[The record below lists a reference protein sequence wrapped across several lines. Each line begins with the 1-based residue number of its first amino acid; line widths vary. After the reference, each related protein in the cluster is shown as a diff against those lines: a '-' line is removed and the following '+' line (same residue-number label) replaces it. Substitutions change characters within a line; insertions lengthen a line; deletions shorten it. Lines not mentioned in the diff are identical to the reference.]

1 MENKKLHLKI
11 SALVFMT
18 VAVIVSMASILVHE
32 RQRTREVEAEIGE
45 IQKIRRDITIAQ
57 RNITILATLGEGI
70 IGWEEADYLHYR
82 TRRLRTDSL
91 LQAMKP
97 HCKDFVHPVQIDT
110 LRTLLAEKE
119 AHLLHLME
127 TFARQD
133 KADSL
138 LVNHLPEV
146 ARRATRVRTVMRK
159 KKGIAGVFGG
169 KKTVQI
175 LPSAK
180 ELHQFSDSLIAMQQE
195 RTAEME
201 AYVDSLRTRNRTL
214 NTQLNRLVSDL
225 DRQAQAAFAEREQK
239 IAEAQALSVRLFT
252 ATISAAIV
260 LLFLSYLTIHR
271 ELKRNADEK
280 KKREKLIGELQ
291 ESNEA
296 NEKLIKLRRNLI
308 QNVTHELRTPLTA
321 ISGNAELLLNDTEED
336 NRMRHAQTIHD
347 AAGRMAGMIN
357 SLLVYFRLDSG
368 KETPTVKPFKL
379 RSIAETLETEFVSLA
394 KNKGL
399 NFKIESETDE
409 IVSGDKNR
417 IISIGSNLL
426 SNAVKFTSSG
436 TITLST
442 EYKEGTFT
450 LTVKDTGTGMTREQQ
465 QRIFTPFERLGNA
478 VTEDGFGL
486 GLAIVSD
493 TVKLLKGNISVE
505 SEPGKGSRF
514 TVSLP
519 LPKVEET
526 EIGEK
531 KQENHISLSGYNIL
545 AIDNDLVLLNMLRDM
560 YRQHGVEC
568 DTCQSVDE
576 LTDLMRTKDYD
587 LLITDLKMPEVNGYE
602 VLELLRTS
610 EIGNSQTIP
619 IVAATAAGYVEEEEL
634 TCKGFTAVLYKP
646 YSIGE
651 LLAVTESC
659 IKRNKTSRIDLSP
672 LLAFGDK
679 RRTLEKLATTTLSD
693 MDEVRKVAETKDMEA
708 LDGWVHHLRSSSSLR
723 TTSSIPTLCAACW
736 KTKAFVV
743 WLPPTAT
750 AHGNCFPRCRRT
762 TLCLPTCACPTV
774 TASPCW
780 QNCGNKAGTIPTSS

>member
-1 MENKKLHLKI
+1 MEKKERKLQYRILAGYI
-11 SALVFMT
+11 ALLA
-18 VAVIVSMASILVHE
+18 VAGGLAAIMLYE
-32 RQRTREVEAEIGE
+32 RARIREIEAESVE
-45 IQKIRRDITIAQ
+45 VQDMRRDI
-57 RNITILATLGEGI
+57 NSVHHHITRLATLGESV
-70 IGWEEADYLHYR
+70 IGWEEADSIRYR
-82 TRRLRTDSL
+82 TLRLRTDSL
-91 LQAMKP
+91 LQALKP
-97 HCKDFVHPVQIDT
+97 HCRDYVRPAQIDT

-119 AHLLHLME
+119 AHLLHL
-127 TFARQD
+127 TVILARQD
-133 KADSL
+133 EADSL

-146 ARRATRVRTVMRK
+146 ARRATRIRTVRQK
-159 KKGIAGVFGG
+159 KSGLAGWFGG
-169 KKTVQI
+169 KKTVQV

-180 ELHQFSDSLIAMQQE
+180 ELQQFSDSLIALQQ
-195 RTAEME
+195 RQTAEMD
-201 AYVDSLRTRNRTL
+201 AYSDSLRNRNRAL
-214 NTQLNRLVSDL
+214 NRELNRLVSDL
-225 DRQAQAAFAEREQK
+225 DTQAQTAFGHRERK

-252 ATISAAIV
+252 ITISAAIV
-260 LLFLSYLTIHR
+260 LLFLSYLAIHR
-271 ELKRNADEK
+271 EMKRNDQERK
-280 KKREKLIGELQ
+280 RREKLIGELQ

-321 ISGNAELLLNDTEED
+321 ISGNAELLLNDTEAES
-336 NRMRHAQTIHD
+336 RMRHAQTIHD

-368 KETPTVKPFKL
+368 KETPSVKPFKL
-379 RSIAETLETEFVSLA
+379 CSIAETLATEFVPLA
-394 KNKGL
+394 KGKQLTFTVDNQA
-399 NFKIESETDE
+399 DE

-442 EYKEGTFT
+442 EYKEGILT
-450 LTVKDTGTGMTREQQ
+450 LIVEDTGTGMTREQQ

-493 TVKLLKGNISVE
+493 TVKLLKGNIRVE

-526 EIGEK
+526 EIVEK
-531 KQENHISLSGYNIL
+531 KQESHISLSGYNIL

-568 DTCQSVDE
+568 DTCLTVDE

-619 IVAATAAGYVEEEEL
+619 VVAATAAGYVEGEEL
-634 TCKGFTAVLYKP
+634 KRKGFAAVLYKP
-646 YSIGE
+646 YSIDE

-659 IKRNKTSRIDLSP
+659 IKRDKTSRIDLSP

-679 RRTLEKLATTTLSD
+679 RRTLEKLATTTQAD
-693 MDEVRKVAETKDMEA
+693 MNEVCKAAEAKDMEA
-708 LDGWVHHLRSSSSLR
+708 LDGWVHHLRSSWML
-723 TTSSIPTLCAACW
+723 IKAEQPLVTLYDAIHKKNISDEELSAAVGAVLAQGKLIVDLARKEAERW
-736 KTKAFVV
+736 D
-743 WLPPTAT
+743 
-750 AHGNCFPRCRRT
+750 G
-762 TLCLPTCACPTV
+762 
-774 TASPCW
+774 
-780 QNCGNKAGTIPTSS
+780 

>member
-1 MENKKLHLKI
+1 MIQKNLQIRILLGYI
-11 SALVFMT
+11 ILM
-18 VAVIVSMASILVHE
+18 AVIGSMAAILLHE
-32 RQRTREVEAEIGE
+32 RQRMREIEAETGE
-45 IQKIRRDITIAQ
+45 IQEIRSDIHAAQ
-57 RNITILATLGEGI
+57 RSITTLATLGEGI
-70 IGWEEADYLHYR
+70 IGWEEADYRHYR

-97 HCKDFVHPVQIDT
+97 RCKDFVHPAQIDT
-110 LRTLLAEKE
+110 LRTLLVEKE

-146 ARRATRVRTVMRK
+146 AKRATRVRTVTQK
-159 KKGIAGVFGG
+159 KKGIAGAFGG

-201 AYVDSLRTRNRTL
+201 AYTDSLRTLGRRL
-214 NTQLNRLVSDL
+214 NAELNRLITEL
-225 DRQAQAAFAEREQK
+225 DGQAQEAFVQKERK

-252 ATISAAIV
+252 ATISAAII

-271 ELKRNADEK
+271 ELKHSANEK

-291 ESNEA
+291 KSNDA
-296 NEKLIKLRRNLI
+296 NEKLIRLRRNLI
-308 QNVTHELRTPLTA
+308 QNVTHELRTPLTV
-321 ISGNAELLLNDTEED
+321 IGGNAELLLNDMDT
-336 NRMRHAQTIHD
+336 NSRMRHVQTIGD

-357 SLLVYFRLDSG
+357 NLLVYFRLDSG
-368 KETPTVKPFKL
+368 KETPSVKPFKL
-379 RSIAETLETEFVSLA
+379 RSIAETLETEFAPLA

-399 NFKIESETDE
+399 NFKTESETDE
-409 IVSGDKNR
+409 IVSGDRNR

-426 SNAVKFTSSG
+426 SNAIKFTSSG
-436 TITLST
+436 TVTLST
-442 EYKEGTFT
+442 DYKNGTFT
-450 LTVKDTGTGMTREQQ
+450 LKVEDTGTGMTREQQ

-493 TVKLLKGNISVE
+493 TVKLLKGSITVE

-514 TVSLP
+514 TVNLP
-519 LPKVEET
+519 LPKAGEA
-526 EIGEK
+526 EIVEK
-531 KQENHISLSGYNIL
+531 KQESRISLSGYNIL

-576 LTDLMRTKDYD
+576 LTDLMRTKNYD

-619 IVAATAAGYVEEEEL
+619 VVAATAAGYVEEKEL
-634 TCKGFTAVLYKP
+634 TEKGFAAVLYKP

-651 LLAVTESC
+651 LLTVTERC
-659 IKRNKTSRIDLSP
+659 VKQNKASRIDLSS

-679 RRTLEKLATTTLSD
+679 RRTLEKLAATTLSD
-693 MDEVRKVAETKDMEA
+693 MNEVRKAAEVRDMEA
-708 LDGWVHHLRSSSSLR
+708 LDNWVHHLRSSWML
-723 TTSSIPTLCAACW
+723 IKVEQPLVTLYEAIHKEDISEKDVQSAVNGVLEQG
-736 KTKAFVV
+736 AIIME
-743 WLPPTAT
+743 TARKE
-750 AHGNCFPRCRRT
+750 AERWDG
-762 TLCLPTCACPTV
+762 
-774 TASPCW
+774 
-780 QNCGNKAGTIPTSS
+780 